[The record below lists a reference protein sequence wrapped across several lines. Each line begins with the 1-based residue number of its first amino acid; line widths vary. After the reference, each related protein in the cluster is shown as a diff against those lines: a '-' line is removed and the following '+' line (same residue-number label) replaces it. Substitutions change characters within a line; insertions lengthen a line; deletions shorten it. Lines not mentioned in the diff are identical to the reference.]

1 MVRYREPAAP
11 PTVAIDARSGGA
23 AHGARARP
31 EVEDGADNE
40 EVPEAVARDPEL
52 AAGAVNAE
60 PDWGAAPMAQPA
72 TRTADAAAPIKRG
85 MTRFMPCR
93 RAPVPAG
100 WRYRE
105 ASLGRAHGGPR
116 PPVGVASLA
125 ALRVCAADKLRH
137 AGAMDGRLSTDEL
150 AEAIEAL
157 PRAS

>member
-11 PTVAIDARSGGA
+11 PTVVVDARSAGTP
-23 AHGARARP
+23 HDARARP
-31 EVEDGADNE
+31 DVEDGAYNE
-40 EVPEAVARDPEL
+40 EVPEAVVRDPEL
-52 AAGAVNAE
+52 AAGAVAAE

-105 ASLGRAHGGPR
+105 ASLGRAHGGVL
-116 PPVGVASLA
+116 PPPGVAP
-125 ALRVCAADKLRH
+125 
-137 AGAMDGRLSTDEL
+137 LS
-150 AEAIEAL
+150 
-157 PRAS
+157 AS

>member
-11 PTVAIDARSGGA
+11 PTVAVDARSGGTPHDA
-23 AHGARARP
+23 TARP

-52 AAGAVNAE
+52 ATGAVAAE

-105 ASLGRAHGGPR
+105 ASLGRAQEAYVHDSGSLRWR
-116 PPVGVASLA
+116 PC
-125 ALRVCAADKLRH
+125 VCAPPTSCATP
-137 AGAMDGRLSTDEL
+137 G
-150 AEAIEAL
+150 
-157 PRAS
+157 PP